1 MVKCDRCGCEISQ
14 EDSFTHLS
22 QTLCED
28 CFIDVRSPAKA
39 CDPWAVYLATRSRE
53 TAGLKGSAGLTEM
66 QRSICGFVRSRGKVT
81 AEELKE
87 NLKITQ
93 HELEK
98 ELATLRHCELIKG
111 RKEGSKVYIV
121 PFA

>member
-1 MVKCDRCGCEISQ
+1 M
-14 EDSFTHLS
+14 S

-39 CDPWAVYLATRSRE
+39 CNPWAVYLATQTRE
-53 TAGLKGSAGLTEM
+53 TAGLRGSAGLTEL
-66 QRSICGFVRSRGKVT
+66 QRAICEFVRSQGKAT
-81 AEELKE
+81 TEELKA

-93 HELEK
+93 RELEK
-98 ELATLRHCELIKG
+98 ELATIRHCELIKG
-111 RKEGSKVYIV
+111 HKEGNKVYIV